1 MSEKEKPRKRL
12 KTLSDVRRYLS
23 ALVNDVRN
31 GEVDPSLG
39 GRLGYLLNIL
49 RAVISE
55 SDLEARVKAL
65 EEKEVIKK

>member
-55 SDLEARVKAL
+55 SDLEARIAKL
-65 EEKEVIKK
+65 EKEVTKK